1 VQHLEY
7 FSPASKTVK
16 GTGFLDLSK
25 TRCKKHS
32 KEYGVNSRSIAIL
45 ACSLLLAVP
54 LPTASAP
61 RDDKGNVLRALA
73 SRVGRVLGAAAACS
87 DVAPQRVKGIAD
99 KITDVIKTS
108 AGNEDEGSSILDVF
122 HKSQSDG
129 AQSVTAKKVDCAS
142 ADRELSDLEAASAP
156 SPQISN
162 APQAP
167 AQTMAL
173 SGPGTA
179 GALRGITDSEIRFG
193 ISAPFSGPSKDL
205 GHQMRLGIETAF
217 RLVNDAGGVN
227 GRALRLVTADDGY
240 EPSRTGDTMKQ
251 LYEKDQVFGFVGNVG
266 TPTAMVA
273 APFALER
280 RMLFFGAFTGANVLR
295 HDPPD
300 RYVFNYR
307 ASYAEETDAVV
318 RYLVKVRRLKPEQVA
333 VFAQQD
339 AFGDAGFAGVNKAL
353 RTLRGGDGGFI
364 LRVGYP
370 RNTLDVD
377 TAIAQVRA
385 NKTPIKAVVMVATYR
400 AAAKFI
406 EKTRDSIPGLI
417 YTNVSFV
424 GSTSLRD
431 ELMLLGPKY
440 ATGVI
445 VTQVVPAVDGYSS
458 LILEYKS
465 ALAKYFGGE
474 APDYVSFE
482 GYVAAQVLIEALK
495 RAGPQLDT
503 EKVVNALENLRDFDM
518 GLGAMINFGKSEH
531 QGSHKVWGTQ
541 LSDSGKYEAFELQ

>member
-1 VQHLEY
+1 
-7 FSPASKTVK
+7 
-16 GTGFLDLSK
+16 
-25 TRCKKHS
+25 
-32 KEYGVNSRSIAIL
+32 
-45 ACSLLLAVP
+45 
-54 LPTASAP
+54 
-61 RDDKGNVLRALA
+61 
-73 SRVGRVLGAAAACS
+73 
-87 DVAPQRVKGIAD
+87 
-99 KITDVIKTS
+99 
-108 AGNEDEGSSILDVF
+108 
-122 HKSQSDG
+122 
-129 AQSVTAKKVDCAS
+129 
-142 ADRELSDLEAASAP
+142 
-156 SPQISN
+156 
-162 APQAP
+162 
-167 AQTMAL
+167 M
-173 SGPGTA
+173 
-179 GALRGITDSEIRFG
+179 
-193 ISAPFSGPSKDL
+193 
-205 GHQMRLGIETAF
+205 
-217 RLVNDAGGVN
+217 
-227 GRALRLVTADDGY
+227 
-240 EPSRTGDTMKQ
+240 
-251 LYEKDQVFGFVGNVG
+251 
-266 TPTAMVA
+266 
-273 APFALER
+273 
-280 RMLFFGAFTGANVLR
+280 
-295 HDPPD
+295 
-300 RYVFNYR
+300 
-307 ASYAEETDAVV
+307 
-318 RYLVKVRRLKPEQVA
+318 
-333 VFAQQD
+333 
-339 AFGDAGFAGVNKAL
+339 

>member
-1 VQHLEY
+1 M
-7 FSPASKTVK
+7 K
-16 GTGFLDLSK
+16 
-25 TRCKKHS
+25 
-32 KEYGVNSRSIAIL
+32 SRLAIF
-45 ACSLLLAVP
+45 ACAFLLAIP
-54 LPTASAP
+54 LPATSAP

-73 SRVGRVLGAAAACS
+73 SRVGRVLGAAAACPN
-87 DVAPQRVKGIAD
+87 VARQRVRGIED

-108 AGNEDEGSSILDVF
+108 AGNDDEGSAILDVF
-122 HKSQSDG
+122 RRSESDG
-129 AQSVTAKKVDCAS
+129 AQSVNSKKVDCAA
-142 ADRELSDLEAASAP
+142 ADRELSDLETASAP
-156 SPQISN
+156 SPQTPS
-162 APQAP
+162 PVQQAP
-167 AQTMAL
+167 VQTLAL
-173 SGPGTA
+173 SSPGPV
-179 GALRGITDSEIRFG
+179 GAVRGVTDTEIRFG

-217 RLVNDAGGVN
+217 RVANDAGGVN
-227 GRALRLVTADDGY
+227 GRMLRLVTADDGY
-240 EPSRTGDTMKQ
+240 EPARTGDTMKQ
-251 LYEKDQVFGFVGNVG
+251 LYEKDQVFGFIGNVG
-266 TPTAMVA
+266 TPTAIVA

-280 RMLFFGAFTGANVLR
+280 RMLFFGAFTGASLLR
-295 HDPPD
+295 RDPPD

-318 RYLVKVRRLKPEQVA
+318 RYLVKVRRLKPEQIA

-339 AFGDAGFAGVNKAL
+339 SFGDAGFTGVSKAM
-353 RTLRGGDGGFI
+353 RALRGGDGGFI

-370 RNTLDVD
+370 RNTLEVD
-377 TAIAQVRA
+377 TAIAQIRA

-406 EKTRDSIPGLI
+406 ERTRDTIPGLI

-440 ATGVI
+440 AAGVI

-482 GYVAAQVLIEALK
+482 GYVAAQVLIEALR

-503 EKVVNALENLRDFDM
+503 EKVVDALENLRDFDI
-518 GLGAMINFGKSEH
+518 GLGTMISFGKSEH

-541 LSDSGKYEAFELQ
+541 LSEAGKYEAFELQ